1 MVSRNPHRMLN
12 KLRIVEIR
20 TMKSFAFC
28 FCCLILRSG
37 IPLNAQQ
44 KTPSDFGFRHLQMV
58 YQGDTVDILV
68 KSKRSEETKPKPLFL
83 FCQGSLPQPLIKYD
97 EAGPFGVF
105 TFNPDSLTS
114 TFHVAIIGK
123 PGVPVIAHI
132 NALAESYTYMD
143 STGGYPPA
151 YTSRNHLDFYVNRN
165 IEALRFLRKE
175 KWISNKMLVV
185 AGHSEGSTIA
195 AKIAV
200 AFPGITHL
208 IYSGGNPMGRISTLI
223 SRARQSESDSSKQA
237 EVIFQEW
244 QQIVADP
251 KDTNGAGD
259 TFKAT
264 YDYSIPPIQYLL
276 KLKIPVLVSYG
287 TNDSG
292 APFNDY
298 LRIETIRQRKT
309 NFTFNA
315 YIKTEHNYF
324 PVLKNGN
331 IDYSAFNWDSVA
343 EDWRKWLLKR

>member
-1 MVSRNPHRMLN
+1 MRLN
-12 KLRIVEIR
+12 TLSFGEIR

-28 FCCLILRSG
+28 LCCLIVQSALK
-37 IPLNAQQ
+37 LNAQQ
-44 KTPSDFGFRHLQMV
+44 KTPADFGFRHLQMG

-68 KSKRSEETKPKPLFL
+68 KSKPNEESTPKPLFL

-114 TFHVAIIGK
+114 AFHVAVIGK
-123 PGVPVIAHI
+123 PGVPVVAHV
-132 NALAESYTYMD
+132 NTLGESYTYRD
-143 STGGYPPA
+143 SIGAYPHA
-151 YTSRNHLDFYVNRN
+151 YTSRNHLDYYVNRN
-165 IEALRFLRKE
+165 IEALQFLRKQ
-175 KWISNKMLVV
+175 KWTSHQMLVV

-195 AKIAV
+195 AKMAV
-200 AFPGITHL
+200 VSPVITHL

-223 SRARQSESDSSKQA
+223 SRARANETDSSKQA
-237 EVIFQEW
+237 EALFQEW
-244 QQIVADP
+244 QQVVADP
-251 KDTNGAGD
+251 KNTNGTGD

-264 YDYSIPPIQYLL
+264 YDYSIPPLQYLL

-287 TNDSG
+287 TSDSG

-324 PVLKNGN
+324 PVLKNGD
-331 IDYSAFNWDSVA
+331 IDYNAFTWDRVA
-343 EDWRKWLLKR
+343 EDWRKWLTKH